1 MTKIKYLAC
10 SCHGNCP
17 KVPGSSSSPNPCS
30 FQQEEAKWLGK
41 LQVTGHLGQRWRQH
55 SLLAYPTPVL
65 PSQSP
70 WTPTRVLLNVPTL
83 NGTPGNGPR
92 DASLLIQFLYW
103 DPTFL
108 CWRVPPLLP
117 GCTACFEVFR
127 RAKSGFNKTNR
138 FGPLD
143 LLLSRGRMWVW
154 LLSRDIN
161 THNFLLFYKDSCST
175 MCPPLVTVS
184 YFMYPLQQV
193 SLKNLSTFTSFA

>member
-1 MTKIKYLAC
+1 MTGKA
-10 SCHGNCP
+10 
-17 KVPGSSSSPNPCS
+17 PGDWSPWA
-30 FQQEEAKWLGK
+30 EMEA
-41 LQVTGHLGQRWRQH
+41 T
-55 SLLAYPTPVL
+55 
-65 PSQSP
+65 QSP
-70 WTPTRVLLNVPTL
+70 GLPYPSSTFTEPL
-83 NGTPGNGPR
+83 GTHQGSPQCAYLKWYPWEWFWGCITTY
-92 DASLLIQFLYW
+92 LVFIL

-127 RAKSGFNKTNR
+127 GAKSGFNKINR

-143 LLLSRGRMWVW
+143 LLLSRGRMWVC